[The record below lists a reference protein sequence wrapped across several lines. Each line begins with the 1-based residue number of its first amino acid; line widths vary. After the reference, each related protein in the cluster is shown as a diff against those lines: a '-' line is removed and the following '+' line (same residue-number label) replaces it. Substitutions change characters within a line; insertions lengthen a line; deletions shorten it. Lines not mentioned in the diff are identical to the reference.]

1 MEILVPVI
9 VAFVTGC
16 FGLVGSIY
24 VARSSSDKVIAKLEL
39 NQAVQDE
46 KVASYQRVTNEKIDE
61 LRKQNE
67 AQAEWGTRIVLLEDW
82 KRRVESEKDDRR

>member
-1 MEILVPVI
+1 MEWTTAII
-9 VAFVTGC
+9 VALITGT
-16 FGLVGSIY
+16 FGLIGSII
-24 VARSSSDKVIAKLEL
+24 VARTSSDKVLHQLEL

-67 AQAEWGTRIVLLEDW
+67 AQAEWGTRIALLEDW
-82 KRRVESEKDDRR
+82 KRRVEAEKDDRR